1 MNVKQIVAMLGS
13 VGLSALMLQPAYA
26 TNKTGFKKAKTE
38 DAGSIIYYKGETT
51 LKGIISVTEPD
62 DEYTPCSLCF
72 FVDEKEYKKIPRAK
86 GDDREPWFTFDNARY
101 NEGNKTYQ
109 VLGLK
114 VRSDKCYQ
122 PIPATIK
129 IRNYKEDM
137 RETETVDETTL
148 IKIVSMGTPKVIPC
162 TSD

>member
-1 MNVKQIVAMLGS
+1 MDVKHIVAMLGA
-13 VGLSALMLQPAYA
+13 VGLSALMLHPAYA
-26 TNKTGFKKAKTE
+26 ANKTGFKKVKTE
-38 DAGSIIYYKGETT
+38 DGGSIIYYQGETT
-51 LKGIISVTEPD
+51 LKGIINVTDPD

-72 FVDEKEYKKIPRAK
+72 SVDEKDYKKIPRAK
-86 GDDREPWFTFDNARY
+86 GDDRDHWFTFDNARY
-101 NEGNKTYQ
+101 NEANKSYQ

-137 RETETVDETTL
+137 RETETIDETTL
-148 IKIVSMGTPKVIPC
+148 IKIVSMGTPKVITC
-162 TSD
+162 TPN

>member
-1 MNVKQIVAMLGS
+1 MNVKHIVAMLGAA
-13 VGLSALMLQPAYA
+13 GLSALMLQPAYA
-26 TNKTGFKKAKTE
+26 ANKTDFKKVKTE
-38 DAGSIIYYKGETT
+38 NDGSIIYYKGETT
-51 LKGIISVTEPD
+51 LKGTIEVSDPD

-72 FVDEKEYKKIPRAK
+72 SVDEKEYKKIPRAK
-86 GDDREPWFTFDNARY
+86 GDDRDPWFTFDNASY
-101 NEGNKTYQ
+101 NEANKTYQ

-137 RETETVDETTL
+137 RETETIDETTL
-148 IKIVSMGTPKVIPC
+148 IKIVSMGTPKVITC
-162 TSD
+162 TSN